1 METNGMRDRCGSKRA
16 SVTLMALCL
25 TTVLSIALSGY
36 LTLCLRSYQLSTR
49 SFHEDQS
56 KNLAQL
62 GLEEALWALN
72 QNNWTSSGPA
82 SAASWTMSGTTQSIA
97 LSYSP
102 MSQGASGQLLLTV
115 ANYSSAGPVWPTITS
130 SATITLKDG
139 KTITKTLQATTQPAP
154 LFGNAIASVNSFVS
168 FVTSGTVDSWN
179 SDPDNNPA
187 TPAVPYT
194 FAAGNPV
201 NYAAVI
207 AGKADG
213 TPPPAASNGVIL
225 NQAQV
230 NGYTATF
237 GNSVLISASGMPP
250 GRIKGPTT
258 SPLLNVDP
266 TRLGSSAFIP
276 ASGVFT
282 VTRPATSGPYFGG
295 LLGGLLNLLLKLLTD
310 PSTMDVYE
318 VNGSLSVDGGA
329 IPLLPLLNPNM
340 TIDRPIQLIVDGDL
354 SIGQLLLT
362 KGKIIITPTGSLQ
375 IFVAGDGTI
384 GGNGIDNQT
393 KDPSKLAIFF
403 TNSSTTN
410 SVKYTTNADFC
421 GVIYSVNKPIDI
433 QQNAT
438 FYGALLSGQSIR
450 FTGSATAPVFHYDTA
465 LRNRRFKNV
474 TTPYMIKLLTE
485 P

>member
-1 METNGMRDRCGSKRA
+1 MEANGMRDRCRNKRA

-25 TTVLSIALSGY
+25 TTVLSIALSSY
-36 LTLCLRSYQLSTR
+36 LMLCLRSYQLSTR

-56 KNLAQL
+56 RHLAQL

-82 SAASWTMSGTTQSIA
+82 SAASWTTSGTTQSIT

-102 MSQGASGQLLLTV
+102 MPQGASGQLLLNV
-115 ANYSSAGPVWPTITS
+115 ANYSSTGPVWPTITS

-139 KTITKTLQATTQPAP
+139 KIVAKTLQATTQPAP

-168 FVTSGTVDSWN
+168 FVTGGTVDSWN

-187 TPAVPYT
+187 TPGVPYT
-194 FAAGNPV
+194 FTPGDPA

-207 AGKADG
+207 AGKVDN
-213 TPPPAASNGVIL
+213 TPPPASPNGVIL
-225 NQAQV
+225 NQTQV

-237 GNSVLISASGMPP
+237 GNSVWISASGMPP

-258 SPLLNVDP
+258 SPILNVDP
-266 TRLGSSAFIP
+266 TRLGNSAFIP
-276 ASGVFT
+276 ASDVFT
-282 VTRPATSGPYFGG
+282 VTPPALVPGNFTLLGLLTALLTITPADSPIYSAPGGLTMPAG
-295 LLGGLLNLLLKLLTD
+295 LLGLFGITLN
-310 PSTMDVYE
+310 
-318 VNGSLSVDGGA
+318 
-329 IPLLPLLNPNM
+329 
-340 TIDRPIQLIVDGDL
+340 IDRPVQMVVNGNFTIGRNLLGTPGKIV
-354 SIGQLLLT
+354 IRPPNGQLEV
-362 KGKIIITPTGSLQ
+362 
-375 IFVAGDGTI
+375 FVTGDGFI
-384 GGNGIDNQT
+384 GGDGIQNLT
-393 KDPSKLAIFF
+393 HDPSKLSLFF
-403 TNSSTTN
+403 TNSSASNAVTYATT
-410 SVKYTTNADFC
+410 TDFY

-438 FYGALLSGQSIR
+438 FYGALLSGAAVT
-450 FTGSATAPVFHYDTA
+450 FTQNATAPVFHYDMA

-474 TTPYMIKLLTE
+474 TTPYMIKQLVE